1 MEGAVRS
8 IAVMIREYNGK
19 GTSEV
24 VSEPGGRP
32 STCGTV
38 IGMKEMRFLCRLKG
52 SSLA

>member
-32 STCGTV
+32 STCVTV

-52 SSLA
+52 SSFA